1 MKKIFI
7 ADDHEVVRE
16 GLKRIIGKS
25 GDMVVAGESNDGR
38 DALRKILAGSYD
50 VIVLDIAMPGIS
62 GLDVLR
68 EVKERKPHLPVLI
81 LSMYPEEQFA
91 VRAIKAGAIGYLAKS
106 SIALELVTAIRSAIL
121 GKRYVSESL
130 AIRLADALGES
141 FSEDPH
147 QRLTDREFEV
157 FIQLSRG
164 RYLKEIASNLHI
176 SEKTVSTYRRRILD
190 KMGLDSNAELVRY
203 AVERNLVE

>member
-25 GDMVVAGESNDGR
+25 GDMIVTGETDDGR

-121 GKRYVSESL
+121 GKRYISESL

-141 FSEDPH
+141 FPDDPH
-147 QRLTDREFEV
+147 KRLTDREFEV
-157 FIQLSRG
+157 FMQLSRG
-164 RYLKEIASNLHI
+164 R
-176 SEKTVSTYRRRILD
+176 
-190 KMGLDSNAELVRY
+190 
-203 AVERNLVE
+203 